1 MTRKELQHLTFTTSG
16 PTIGYV
22 YKRNGG
28 NYTVRQLFEVPK
40 QQLKNYLY
48 CYHLLFSLSHLDVFP
63 RGKGGGGRERESE
76 RERERE
82 EEKNGGWGKINRGG
96 GHATHM

>member
-63 RGKGGGGRERESE
+63 RGKGGRERESKRE

-82 EEKNGGWGKINRGG
+82 GGREKWRVGKNK
-96 GHATHM
+96 